1 MKDINPLKIVLV
13 GKKNKRKNSFG
24 KQLINFVKTLM
35 QPSIS
40 M

>member
-1 MKDINPLKIVLV
+1 MAKKKEIADEPLEKQL
-13 GKKNKRKNSFG
+13 G